1 MGFQMYFEHFNY
13 SSACKSYIV
22 YLLWHFAIIT
32 TFYIYCKCCIYQK
45 WQNVHILRKKGR
57 SVSRCGKNI
66 SLMSNDD
73 GIMFGNK
80 VGIKRDSTIHL
91 YNERNKSYRICPGK
105 TELRLSDLRDKSQAR
120 NKLLTQTKRPILR

>member
-1 MGFQMYFEHFNY
+1 MAFCNYHYF
-13 SSACKSYIV
+13 
-22 YLLWHFAIIT
+22 LLFIFTANAVFIKNGKNI
-32 TFYIYCKCCIYQK
+32 Q
-45 WQNVHILRKKGR
+45 ILRKKGG
-57 SVSRCGKNI
+57 SVSRCGKYI
-66 SLMSNDD
+66 SLMSNGD

-105 TELRLSDLRDKSQAR
+105 TELRLSDLRDKPQAR

>member
-1 MGFQMYFEHFNY
+1 M
-13 SSACKSYIV
+13 STLTILLLASPILYIC
-22 YLLWHFAIIT
+22 YGILQLSLLFIFTANAVFI
-32 TFYIYCKCCIYQK
+32 KNGK
-45 WQNVHILRKKGR
+45 NVQILREKGG
-57 SVSRCGKNI
+57 SVSRCGRNT

-73 GIMFGNK
+73 STMFGNK

-120 NKLLTQTKRPILR
+120 NKLLTQTKKPILR